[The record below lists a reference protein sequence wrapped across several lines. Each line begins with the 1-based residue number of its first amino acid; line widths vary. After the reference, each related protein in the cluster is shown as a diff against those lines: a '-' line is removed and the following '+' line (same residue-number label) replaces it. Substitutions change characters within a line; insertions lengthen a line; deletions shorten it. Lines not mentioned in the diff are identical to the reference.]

1 MRRILNPALNHELVG
16 EVERVLQIVQSD
28 HQPDGYTGTTHSGS
42 VERTEALDGSVP
54 INRASE
60 FY

>member
-16 EVERVLQIVQSD
+16 EVQRVLQIVQSD
-28 HQPDGYTGTTHSGS
+28 HQANGNARTTHSGS
-42 VERTEALDGSVP
+42 VERTEELGGGVP